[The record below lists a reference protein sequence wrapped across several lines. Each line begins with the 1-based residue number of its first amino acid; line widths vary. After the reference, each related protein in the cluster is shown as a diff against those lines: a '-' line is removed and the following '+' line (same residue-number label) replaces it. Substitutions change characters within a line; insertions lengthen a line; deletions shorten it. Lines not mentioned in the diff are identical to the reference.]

1 MVTNEQNPQSQ
12 STSGTGGNSGK
23 VDQVRQKA
31 KDTYAGARD
40 GVSRAYDST
49 RQGVSKAG
57 RRATGQIDEAPL
69 IALAGGFAF
78 GALIA
83 SLLPKT
89 KTEEELLRPV
99 SRKVSEGARTA
110 AEAAREAG
118 TSRLR
123 ELGLTPDAG
132 REALRNLFDGVG
144 DAAKTSAQAAV
155 GAVRSE
161 SDTGAASGTNSRQ

>member
-1 MVTNEQNPQSQ
+1 MATNEQNFQSQ
-12 STSGTGGNSGK
+12 STGNSGESGGK
-23 VDQVRQKA
+23 VDQVRQRA
-31 KDTYAGARD
+31 MDTYEGARD

-78 GALIA
+78 GALVA

-89 KTEEELLRPV
+89 ETEEELLRPV
-99 SRKVSEGARTA
+99 SKKVTEGARTA

-132 REALRNLFDGVG
+132 REALRNVVDGVS
-144 DAAKTSAQAAV
+144 DAAKSSAQAAV
-155 GAVRSE
+155 GAVRSS
-161 SDTGAASGTNSRQ
+161 SDNSSNQQ